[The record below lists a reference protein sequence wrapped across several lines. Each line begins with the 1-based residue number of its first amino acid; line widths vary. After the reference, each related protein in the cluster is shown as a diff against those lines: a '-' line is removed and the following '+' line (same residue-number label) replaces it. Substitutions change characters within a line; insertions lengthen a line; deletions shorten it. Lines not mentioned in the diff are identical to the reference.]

1 MKKLIAFILI
11 ILGFKACKTDDVQ
24 QVALDETPYVLD
36 IGNFPEPILPEDN
49 PMTVAGVELGKMLF
63 FEKRLSK
70 NNSQACADCHRQ
82 NNAFNDILQFSVGIE
97 GLPGKRNAMSVFNL
111 AWHYNGFL
119 WDGRETLLRDQALEP
134 IQDALEMNETLEN
147 VITKLSADDL
157 YLDQFTRAFGSS
169 EVTAPKMGLAMEQFM
184 MSIVSNNSK
193 YDQYLAGETT
203 LTESEERGRLL
214 YFTEYN
220 PFFPDES
227 GADCEHCHGG
237 FNLTNNQYINNG
249 LDTWGMMEDFGREL
263 ATGNEADRGKFKVPS
278 LRNIALTPPY
288 MHDGRFQT
296 LEETVEH
303 YNQHIKSSPSL
314 DPALLQVVENDGL
327 QLSEQDISDLVNFLH
342 TLTDEKLQT
351 NSAYF
356 NPF

>member
-1 MKKLIAFILI
+1 MKKIITFIFI
-11 ILGFKACKTDDVQ
+11 ILGFKACKTDDT
-24 QVALDETPYVLD
+24 QVAALDETPYVLD
-36 IGNFPEPILPEDN
+36 IGNFPEPNLPEDN
-49 PMTVAGVELGKMLF
+49 PMTVAGVELGKLLF

-70 NNSQACADCHRQ
+70 DNSQACADCHKQ
-82 NNAFNDILQFSVGIE
+82 KDAFNDLQQFSIGIE

-111 AWHYNGFL
+111 AWHNNGFF

-134 IQDALEMNETLEN
+134 IQDHLEMNETLEN
-147 VITKLSADDL
+147 VVSKLSADDL
-157 YLDQFTRAFGSS
+157 YLDQFTRAFGSE
-169 EVTAPKMGLAMEQFM
+169 EVTAEKMGLAMEQFM
-184 MSIVSNNSK
+184 MSIVSHNSK
-193 YDQYLAGETT
+193 YDQFLAGEAT
-203 LTESEERGRLL
+203 LTESEERGRAL

-237 FNLTNNQYINNG
+237 FNLTNNQYMNNG
-249 LDTWGMMEDFGREL
+249 LDTWGMMEDFGREI
-263 ATGNEADRGKFKVPS
+263 ATGNEGDRGKFKVPT

-303 YNQHIKSSPSL
+303 YNQHIKNSPSL
-314 DPALLQVVENDGL
+314 DPALLQVTENNGL
-327 QLSEQDISDLVNFLH
+327 QLSEQDITDLVNFLH
-342 TLTDEKLQT
+342 TLTDESLQT
-351 NSAYF
+351 NSEYF